1 MNPNDI
7 ASRIFNVYKA
17 TVHHDDRGNKTSVMG
32 YYTSIID
39 AKADVK
45 GQSYCGAD
53 GYVDNLPIRVI
64 RVNVDGKEMIFPL
77 DSAITVFTENRDV
90 RTAISKALKASA
102 ISKLTKEEREALGL

>member
-1 MNPNDI
+1 MNPNSI
-7 ASRIFNVYKA
+7 TSRIFSVYKA

-39 AKADVK
+39 AKSDVK
-45 GQSYCGAD
+45 GQSYYGAD
-53 GYVDNLPIRVI
+53 GSVENLPIEVI

-77 DSAITVFTENRDV
+77 NAAITVFTEDRMA
-90 RTAISKALKASA
+90 REARQKALKASA